1 MLEFLKMMFKLLNQN
16 SGALLVVFSLVVTG
30 ATVFYVILTRSLVS
44 ESRKMREAQT
54 EPNIFVSLH
63 SKEDW
68 VGLIDL
74 VIQNIGLGAAYNLK
88 FELKPDF
95 EYSKGQFLSELN
107 FIKNGVNYL
116 APSQKIKH
124 FLTSLVGKKEL
135 EKTKIE
141 FEVKYENS
149 LGKLSQKNYIL
160 DFSEFYG
167 RLRVGEPSLKKIA
180 DNLEKIQKDIH
191 TIMYSSYPRIK
202 VVTHTKKDMEEEY
215 LKMVEEERLF
225 EEKKKKK

>member
-1 MLEFLKMMFKLLNQN
+1 MMFKLLNQN
-16 SGALLVVFSLVVTG
+16 SGALLVVFSLVVTL
-30 ATVFYVILTRSLVS
+30 ATVFYVILTGKLVS

-135 EKTKIE
+135 EKIKIE
-141 FEVKYENS
+141 FKVKYENS
-149 LGKLSQKNYIL
+149 LGKLSQENYIL

-167 RLRVGEPSLKKIA
+167 RRRVGEPSLKKIA

-191 TIMYSSYPRIK
+191 AIIDSSYPRIK
-202 VVTHTKKDMEEEY
+202 VVTHTKKDMEEEKQRQ
-215 LKMVEEERLF
+215 LEQIRQIQKAH
-225 EEKKKKK
+225 EK